1 MITLKLSTH
10 CCHVLG
16 SGAYRFLLSG
26 VDDVSTYM
34 YGLRVFQY
42 IKNMVL
48 E

>member
-1 MITLKLSTH
+1 MYALLP
-10 CCHVLG
+10 CVVDLG

-26 VDDVSTYM
+26 VDDVSTYI

-42 IKNMVL
+42 IKNMAL